1 MLQSQIAAGA
11 SRPFPLP
18 EERSVEVDALYER
31 NMIFERLITGQQR
44 EDGILPPAY
53 CAAS

>member
-1 MLQSQIAAGA
+1 MATGVF
-11 SRPFPLP
+11 RPFAVP
-18 EERSVEVDALYER
+18 EEQPVEVDPFYER
-31 NMIFERLITGQQR
+31 NVIFERLITGQQR

>member
-1 MLQSQIAAGA
+1 MATGA
-11 SRPFPLP
+11 FRPFAVP
-18 EERSVEVDALYER
+18 EEQSVEVDAFYER
-31 NMIFERLITGQQR
+31 NVIFERLITGQQR